1 MFASLSCVV
10 VSSVTRPTQNVARHT
25 VSREWTKQSAAKGVK
40 GCAQVVHSL
49 LAWLAERFRE
59 LSRNEISLDWMSAH
73 NDKLFIGMAICHDI
87 YMKG

>member
-1 MFASLSCVV
+1 M
-10 VSSVTRPTQNVARHT
+10 ARHT
-25 VSREWTKQSAAKGVK
+25 REWTKKSAAKGVK
-40 GCAQVVHSL
+40 GCVQVVHL
-49 LAWLAERFRE
+49 PLVWHGEHFRE

>member
-10 VSSVTRPTQNVARHT
+10 ASFVTHPTQNVARHT
-25 VSREWTKQSAAKGVK
+25 REWTKQSAGKGVR

-49 LAWLAERFRE
+49 LAWLGERFRE

-87 YMKG
+87 HMKG